1 MLVLLVGL
9 RTLVLL
15 SEMLRQ
21 RQAGGVG
28 SSDCGAFQL
37 RLVRS

>member
-15 SEMLRQ
+15 SEMLCQ
-21 RQAGGVG
+21 PQNTGIEWSG
-28 SSDCGAFQL
+28 CGAFQCN
-37 RLVRS
+37 LVWS